1 MLKLITKY
9 QIIKKSK
16 RNANNKIILLIKKYI
31 KLMVISLILVLS
43 SPTLALKYDTKQPI
57 QINSVKQ
64 SLDLEKN
71 VIIFTKNVFIKQ
83 GSLNIRADKVV
94 VTRQKKNTKK
104 IVIEAYG
111 TPIFF
116 YQLQN
121 DDKLIKGHSNK
132 IRYEMENEIIIL
144 KGNAYLKQL
153 DNNITADKITYLIKT
168 NKIEALSDKGNRV
181 TTILLPYQLQEK
193 ILIQK

>member
-1 MLKLITKY
+1 
-9 QIIKKSK
+9 
-16 RNANNKIILLIKKYI
+16 
-31 KLMVISLILVLS
+31 MVISLILVLS